1 VTLSDA
7 RQNCIYFGLQLQLS
21 FARPRFRLAC
31 VPLASWL
38 CRDLRA
44 LAPRQ
49 MGVML
54 RDTELDQDYNRPFL
68 LNRAWYLDDN
78 GQAWNGAT
86 FVARGEPWYD
96 RYCVVTCRLD
106 MDARTLGFY
115 VRKLPATGWKEQ
127 LEQGEDPG
135 PLVCLVRN
143 LPEGKELFPFVQD
156 RHAGSG
162 FELSRFRS
170 YLVLPGTPNP
180 QAMCVASCL
189 GGASAA
195 CSPLFFRTSLRP
207 TRKPR
212 SSSPRSARRR

>member
-1 VTLSDA
+1 
-7 RQNCIYFGLQLQLS
+7 
-21 FARPRFRLAC
+21 
-31 VPLASWL
+31 
-38 CRDLRA
+38 
-44 LAPRQ
+44 

-68 LNRAWYLDDN
+68 LDRAWYLDDN

-212 SSSPRSARRR
+212 SSSPRSERRR